1 MSIFSR
7 KAESRLTGELST
19 DPAVREEVQRILA
32 EMKAGLLSSV
42 SHEFRTPL
50 TLIISPMEQMLSRST
65 DPEQRKTLS
74 LMFRNAHRLLFLT
87 NQLLELSKVQ
97 NENLELKV
105 TLQDIVAFLKGI
117 VASFRQ
123 LAEQKEIHLEI
134 ESDCPVI
141 TLYFEAEKLAEVVC
155 NLIMNALKYTPPGGR
170 IVVSLRA
177 EGKDVE
183 ISIKDSGSG
192 ISREKLPQLFERIFQ
207 LNDSYELHRKGFG
220 IGLVL
225 VKEYVTLHR
234 GRIEVKSEIGKGTE
248 FLIHLPR
255 GNEHLKPGEIVER
268 TTGTAL
274 EAGSHISNHYA
285 YILELER
292 EEDQRARESAGKTAD
307 VDDTL
312 KGSGEAES
320 QAKDIVLVV
329 EDSADMRK
337 FVTQILSH
345 YFFVEEAPD
354 GRVGI
359 EKARAIIPDIIVS
372 DIIMPEVDGYGL
384 CSELKNDVHTSHIP
398 IILLSA
404 KTDENDIIRGLE
416 VGADDYVT
424 KPFNIK
430 MLIARVKNL
439 IKQRRKLQNRIQ
451 NQMKIEPEELILS
464 PLDNTLLSRI
474 QDVIEA
480 HLPEADFGL
489 EKLAEGLRMSSAVL
503 YRKVQALTGHSP
515 RDYIKAYRLK
525 RSIEFLKSN
534 HGNVLEV
541 AARVGFSD
549 AESFTRDFKERFN
562 QTPTDYLRFCPRT
575 TGQQ

>member
-7 KAESRLTGELST
+7 KADSRLTGELSA
-19 DPAVREEVQRILA
+19 DPAVREEVQRLLA

-50 TLIISPMEQMLSRST
+50 TLIISPMEQMLSQST
-65 DPEQRKTLS
+65 EPEQRKTLS
-74 LMFRNAHRLLFLT
+74 LMFRNAQRLLFLT

-97 NENLELKV
+97 NRELELKA
-105 TLQDIVAFLKGI
+105 TSQDAVAFLRGI
-117 VASFRQ
+117 IASFRQ
-123 LAEQKEIHLEI
+123 LAEQKEIRLEL
-134 ESDCPVI
+134 ESECPVI
-141 TLYFEAEKLAEVVC
+141 TLHFEAEKLAEVMC

-170 IVVSLRA
+170 IIVSLRA
-177 EGKDVE
+177 VGNDVE
-183 ISIKDSGSG
+183 ISIKDTGSG
-192 ISREKLPQLFERIFQ
+192 ISREKLPHLFERIFQ

-225 VKEYVTLHR
+225 VKEYVNLHG
-234 GRIEVKSEIGKGTE
+234 GRIEVNSEFGVGTE
-248 FLIHLPR
+248 FIIHLPR
-255 GNEHLKPGEIVER
+255 GNEHLGQGEIAER
-268 TTGTAL
+268 TTGKAL
-274 EAGSHISNHYA
+274 ETGSHISNHYA

-292 EEDQRARESAGKTAD
+292 EEDLRTGESTGKTGD
-307 VDDTL
+307 VGDTL
-312 KGSGEAES
+312 KSMADAEN
-320 QAKDIVLVV
+320 QVKDIVLVV

-345 YFFVEEAPD
+345 FFFVEEAPD
-354 GRVGI
+354 GKAGI

-372 DIIMPEVDGYGL
+372 DIIMPEVDGYSL

-404 KTDENDIIRGLE
+404 KTGENDIIRGLE

-439 IKQRRKLQNRIQ
+439 INQRKKLQTRIQ
-451 NQMKIEPEELILS
+451 EQMKIEPEELILS
-464 PLDNTLLSRI
+464 QLDNSLLSRI
-474 QDVIEA
+474 QEVIEA
-480 HLPEADFGL
+480 HLSEVDFGL
-489 EKLAEGLRMSSAVL
+489 EKLAGVLSMSSAVL

-515 RDYIKAYRLK
+515 NQYIRAYRLK

-541 AARVGFSD
+541 AARVGFSN
-549 AESFTRDFKERFN
+549 AESFTRNFKERFN
-562 QTPTDYLRFCPRT
+562 QTPSDYLRFCPRS